1 MGVRVPHPPPV
12 NIVFFKWRGDRAGLR
27 CTPAKR
33 VWVKSSPWVQIP
45 PSPPE
50 FVGQSP
56 SGKAAGFGPAI
67 RGFESSL
74 PSQFFMGCRLMV
86 GQRTLDPYVRV
97 QLLPSQPFS
106 LQS

>member
-74 PSQFFMGCRLMV
+74 PSQIFLWDV
-86 GQRTLDPYVRV
+86 V
-97 QLLPSQPFS
+97 
-106 LQS
+106 

>member
-50 FVGQSP
+50 YLGSRQAVRQRVLVP
-56 SGKAAGFGPAI
+56 PFGGSNPPCPA
-67 RGFESSL
+67 S
-74 PSQFFMGCRLMV
+74 FFMGCRLMV

-106 LQS
+106 LQT